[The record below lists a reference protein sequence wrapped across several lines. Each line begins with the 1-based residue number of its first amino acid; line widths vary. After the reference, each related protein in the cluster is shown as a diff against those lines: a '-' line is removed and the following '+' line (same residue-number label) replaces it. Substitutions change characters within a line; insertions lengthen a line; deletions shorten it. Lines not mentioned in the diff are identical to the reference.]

1 MVEQH
6 LIMSGRSMN
15 KITSIT
21 RQDIIDIIREGIW
34 IKYDSPKLN
43 SATGEFEDGCTI
55 RMPIYGRL
63 DEIEFLSR
71 LYDLDKMPSHDPRFS
86 TARDDILKHTVY
98 NDDWDSFWYFTDSRF
113 KLSNGNDD
121 IYILKFICEM
131 LHPAVRNEHYEWKKY
146 LEIFNRLL
154 EPDGYEIIPVER
166 ISGRDI
172 FEAHEIDRIVIPH
185 SNDNIYAGLKPIGEG
200 SYAIVYKFT
209 DEFYHKDFV
218 LKRAKK
224 DLNKKELERFR
235 REYDEMHKLRSL
247 YVVEVYAYNENLNEY
262 IMELMDFSLDKY
274 MEINN
279 SKMSVK
285 MRRRIIL
292 QLIQAF
298 KYLHSKGLLH
308 RDISIKNVLLREYED
323 GTVIVKISDFG
334 LVKIIDSDLTS
345 ENTEF
350 KGSLNDPS
358 LKIEGFKNYNLL
370 HELYAIT
377 LLFAFIITGRT
388 TGARISNPNVK
399 ELIEKGTNQDKDKRF
414 QSIEELGEAAKRC
427 LYAMEDQP

>member
-1 MVEQH
+1 
-6 LIMSGRSMN
+6 MN
-15 KITSIT
+15 KITDIT
-21 RQDIIDIIREGIW
+21 RQDIIDIIKEGVW
-34 IKYDSPKLN
+34 VKYDSPQLN
-43 SATGEFEDGCTI
+43 SATGEFEDGYTVRI
-55 RMPIYGRL
+55 PIYGRL
-63 DEIEFLSR
+63 DEIAFLSR

-121 IYILKFICEM
+121 IYILRFICEM

-146 LEIFNRLL
+146 LQIFNRLL

-172 FEAHEIDRIVIPH
+172 FEAHEIDHIVIPH

-247 YVVEVYAYNENLNEY
+247 YVVEVYSYNEELNEY

-358 LKIEGFKNYNLL
+358 LKIEGFENYNLL

-377 LLFAFIITGRT
+377 LLFAFIITGKT
-388 TGARISNPNVK
+388 NWARISNPNVK

-414 QSIEELGEAAKRC
+414 QTIEELGEAAKRC
-427 LYAMEDQP
+427 LYAMEDQPQ